1 MNHYYAFGV
10 LFGEGVQTSNQPYK
24 YNGKEL
30 DRMHGLDLFDYGA
43 RDYDAA
49 IGRWFTVDPLAEKYY
64 GISSYAYC
72 LNNPIRF
79 IDSDGRRY
87 GDFLDEKGKYIGND
101 GIDDGKVYVVKT
113 TEKSFDS
120 GVSSA
125 GISKSDAKS
134 TENFIAKNSGNTEA
148 FQNNSIAE
156 EWKPT
161 TSRQKTW
168 ILTAKPF
175 LSIRA
180 KATKTALYR

>member
-1 MNHYYAFGV
+1 MEYQKKVKAG
-10 LFGEGVQTSNQPYK
+10 LINQNEIADTQRRLQCVIASLKNTNIINP
-24 YNGKEL
+24 
-30 DRMHGLDLFDYGA
+30 FA
-43 RDYDAA
+43 
-49 IGRWFTVDPLAEKYY
+49 PLIHLPEDVPHPRKT
-64 GISSYAYC
+64 
-72 LNNPIRF
+72 LLLLIRF

-175 LSIRA
+175 LSIRE